1 MIPLAPP
8 DATMYWLSRRTRND
22 QFLLYCFAE
31 SAWGEARL
39 LDAVVRRC
47 ATIAELRVSL
57 CPDPTGL
64 SYPVWVPAE
73 PEPAQFVTHRLD
85 RPHWSGLLA
94 ALGRLLGT
102 GVDAV
107 RHPWRLHIFRGIQE
121 SPAPDPAV
129 TVVVLQI
136 SHALVDG
143 RGASRIARAL
153 FADDPGTATAPS
165 IRPLSRSRLAV
176 RAGRAGLALPLDITR
191 TVRRGL
197 AAGRARAELAELTAA
212 GRVPPA
218 APGYP
223 PGALNVPSEVSGHAV
238 RMLVCRAADFRM
250 PGRSVTVV
258 GLTAISLALQRYL
271 RERAAQATALGAQVP
286 MAIPPRTG
294 VRNNYRSLGV
304 DLAIGEDDPVR
315 RAAMIAADLAARR
328 ERAVHPLLGA
338 QDAVTAALPPLLLR
352 RDVRNY
358 PIDSVPERITGHTVV
373 SSVDRGSADLRFGA
387 APVRFT
393 GGFPALGT
401 VMHLTHG
408 IHGMGDTVTLSLHA
422 DPVVV
427 PDLDTYAEYL
437 RTALRDV
444 GGAS

>member
-31 SAWGEARL
+31 SAWENSRL
-39 LDAVVRRC
+39 RDAVVQRC
-47 ATIAELRVSL
+47 AAIPELRVRL
-57 CPDPTGL
+57 RPDPTGL
-64 SYPVWVPAE
+64 SYPVWVPAD
-73 PEPAQFVTHRLD
+73 PEPDQFVTHRLD
-85 RPHWSGLLA
+85 RPHWPDLLA
-94 ALGRLLGT
+94 VLGRLLGT
-102 GVDAV
+102 GVDAA
-107 RHPWRLHIFRGIQE
+107 RHPWRLHIFRGIRE

-153 FADDPGTATAPS
+153 FTDDPGTAATPGT
-165 IRPLSRSRLAV
+165 RPLSRARMAV
-176 RAGRAGLALPLDITR
+176 RAGRGALALPPGIAR
-191 TVRRGL
+191 TFRRGL
-197 AAGRARAELAELTAA
+197 AAGRARTELAELTAA

-223 PGALNVPSEVSGHAV
+223 PEALNVPGEVTGHSV

-258 GLTAISLALQRYL
+258 GLTAISFALQRYL
-271 RERAAQATALGAQVP
+271 RERGAEAAALGAQVP
-286 MAIPPRTG
+286 MAIPPRPG
-294 VRNNYRSLGV
+294 VHNNYRSLGV
-304 DLAIGEDDPVR
+304 DLAIGEDDPAR
-315 RAAMIAADLAARR
+315 RAAAINAELAARR
-328 ERAVHPLLGA
+328 ERAVHPLLDA
-338 QDAVTAALPPLLLR
+338 QDAVTAVIPPLLLR

-358 PIDSVPERITGHTVV
+358 PIDLVPERITGHTVV
-373 SSVDRGSADLRFGA
+373 SSVDRGPADLRFGA

-393 GGFPALGT
+393 GGFPALGA

-422 DPVVV
+422 DPAVV
-427 PDLDTYAEYL
+427 PDLDDYAEHL
-437 RTALRDV
+437 RTALHAVR
-444 GGAS
+444 GAG